1 MPDQTARPQRAPN
14 GTDAT
19 PSLLTDGDVFTLIGH
34 ADWLRGNGAE
44 DMPDWCLDL
53 AFRIAHGID
62 PYLARRVNEIR
73 EKHKPGNQ
81 EKAG

>member
-1 MPDQTARPQRAPN
+1 MPNQAVRPQRAADRTN
-14 GTDAT
+14 AT
-19 PSLLTDGDVFTLIGH
+19 RSLFSDGDVFTLIGH

-53 AFRIAHGID
+53 AFRIAQGID
-62 PYLARRVNEIR
+62 PHLASRVNAIR

-81 EKAG
+81 EKVG